1 MIPDYNDTINSI
13 LVLITPNGNIYQ
25 SILLIIVLIFVLA
38 ALIKFLRLF
47 GKDVLKGDNLE
58 VIMAF
63 VLAFLS
69 ITGLVHPSLVFPFVL
84 ALLAVLSVAILKNR
98 YILES
103 IERRSSNNLSTFIE
117 SFNKDEVDKNIEGA
131 KEIIFL
137 GTNLDNVIHSQYYRI
152 EERLKK
158 GSEIKILLIKPNKT
172 LCDIVAKR
180 YYEPTKGETISK
192 DLTTSIERC
201 MNLESISKEA
211 KGKLEIR
218 FLDFLPSFGAIF
230 INPEAYDGIIYLW
243 FYTYKTK
250 NPIKPKMILHSTDDR
265 WYRLF
270 KEEIIALWNN
280 ASEYR

>member
-1 MIPDYNDTINSI
+1 MIPDYKETINSI
-13 LVLITPNGNIYQ
+13 LVLITPNSNIQQ

-63 VLAFLS
+63 FLAFLS

-117 SFNKDEVDKNIEGA
+117 SFNKDEVDKKIENA

-137 GTNLDNVIHSQYYRI
+137 GTNLENVIHSQYYRI
-152 EERLKK
+152 EESLKK
-158 GSEIKILLIKPNKT
+158 GGEIKIL
-172 LCDIVAKR
+172 VR
-180 YYEPTKGETISK
+180 V
-192 DLTTSIERC
+192 
-201 MNLESISKEA
+201 
-211 KGKLEIR
+211 
-218 FLDFLPSFGAIF
+218 
-230 INPEAYDGIIYLW
+230 
-243 FYTYKTK
+243 
-250 NPIKPKMILHSTDDR
+250 
-265 WYRLF
+265 
-270 KEEIIALWNN
+270 
-280 ASEYR
+280 